1 MILGLL
7 KKGDEILNVTND
19 FVAIK
24 RKCGE
29 TDIIPLIKEG
39 YSWRVDYEN
48 IVTIGYGNNTVT
60 YEHESGIKVTNF

>member
-1 MILGLL
+1 M
-7 KKGDEILNVTND
+7 
-19 FVAIK
+19 AIK